1 MKKEEEEKKKD
12 GDIYQP
18 INADSK
24 ERSDSIEKSDSHHK
38 INKRHYRDSNSN
50 YWNVNIKN
58 FISNIWVRVIKYYK
72 IDLS

>member
-50 YWNVNIKN
+50 Y
-58 FISNIWVRVIKYYK
+58 
-72 IDLS
+72 